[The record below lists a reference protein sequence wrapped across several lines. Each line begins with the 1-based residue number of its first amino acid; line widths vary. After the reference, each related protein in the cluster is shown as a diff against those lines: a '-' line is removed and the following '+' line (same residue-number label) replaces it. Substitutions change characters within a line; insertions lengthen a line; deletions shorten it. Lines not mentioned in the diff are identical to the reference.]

1 VQPEAGERTPLSLH
15 ALFVCRLLF
24 VGRVLMAAVLI
35 ALPLAQA
42 SAAEQNSAPAPPQTE
57 ANAPAQVFGALAF
70 TADGSFS
77 SAWKSSS
84 KEDVEAKVRA
94 ECAAFNRGRC
104 ELILLPQDLCAA
116 IATFRRGT
124 HKATYSGGALA
135 PDDAKRL
142 ALQRCSS
149 DARSGGQCQL
159 RTVVC
164 GDGR

>member
-1 VQPEAGERTPLSLH
+1 MAG
-15 ALFVCRLLF
+15 
-24 VGRVLMAAVLI
+24 VLI
-35 ALPLAQA
+35 ALPLARA
-42 SAAEQNSAPAPPQTE
+42 SAEEANTSPATTPQTQ
-57 ANAPAQVFGALAF
+57 ANAAQVFGALAF

-77 SAWKSSS
+77 SAWKSAS
-84 KEDVEAKVRA
+84 KEEAEAKVRI